1 MKQQLENYKHIVVII
16 IITLIGFT
24 IFFNS
29 FHNNFVFDDRPV
41 ISENN
46 LIKDLRNAPQIF
58 TTGYWR
64 GGLGQDLGLY
74 RPLTIFSYAINYRFH
89 EFNVVGYH
97 LINIILHILITFLI
111 YLVIIELFSN
121 FMLAIIS
128 SLLFL
133 THPIH
138 TEAVTGLV
146 GRAELLSA
154 LFFFLSYLF
163 FVRIR
168 KLENV
173 ESVSISHAELVS
185 ASLISTSKEIPKQV
199 RNDISLKCRER
210 SRPFP
215 TVLHIIFLCSYF
227 LGLLSKENCLS
238 LIFILP
244 ITDIIIFS
252 QASLKNYFTKLKEYL
267 GIYIGLVSATIL
279 YLVIRALV
287 LGSFFPKIPVDFLD
301 NQLAYESHFW
311 RIIFSIRILFKY
323 IYLLIFPLTLSPDYS
338 YNQISLQH
346 SLIQIENLIPIILFV
361 LIALFILVSIKKLK
375 FIGFSILFFFLT
387 IFLTSNILFPIGT
400 IMGERLLYLPSFGFC
415 LFLGYLLNPET
426 YKKISQTQ
434 DVSNYENE
442 NHNLP
447 INKLITINKF
457 SFLLIFSLII
467 IIFYSFRTYLR
478 NPDWYDDYTLYSSA
492 VKSVSNSSKVHGNLG
507 EVYRR
512 WGLQY
517 SSNKYYSMAI
527 EELNIA
533 LKIYPNNSN
542 ALNSLGVTYSILK
555 EYDKAI
561 EYLEKSFEL
570 KPKADTLFNLGESY
584 YNKGEYKQAVKYFEE
599 TIKMNP
605 DDTIAKMR
613 LKMSID
619 KAIFQ

>member
-29 FHNNFVFDDRPV
+29 FHNNFIFDDRPV

-46 LIKDLRNAPQIF
+46 LIKDLRNTPQIF

-89 EFNVVGYH
+89 ELNVVGYH
-97 LINIILHILITFLI
+97 LTNIILHILITFLI
-111 YLVIIELFSN
+111 YLVVIELFKN
-121 FMLAIIS
+121 YMLAIIS

-133 THPIH
+133 AHPIH

-163 FVRIR
+163 FIRIR
-168 KLENV
+168 ELKNV

-185 ASLISTSKEIPKQV
+185 ASNEIPKQV
-199 RNDISLKCRER
+199 RNDIKQVQKER
-210 SRPFP
+210 KISI
-215 TVLHIIFLCSYF
+215 LYIISLCSYF

-267 GIYIGLVSATIL
+267 GIYIGLISATIL
-279 YLVIRALV
+279 YLIIRALV

-301 NQLAYESHFW
+301 NQLAYESPFW

-323 IYLLIFPLTLSPDYS
+323 IYLLVFPLTLSPDYS

-415 LFLGYLLNPET
+415 LFLGYFLNPET
-426 YKKISQTQ
+426 YKKTSQTQ
-434 DVSNYENE
+434 DISNYENE

-467 IIFYSFRTYLR
+467 IILYSFRTYLR

-492 VKSVSNSSKVHGNLG
+492 VKSAANSSKVHGNLG

-561 EYLEKSFEL
+561 KYLEKSFEL
-570 KPKADTLFNLGESY
+570 KPKADTLFNLGELH
-584 YNKGEYKQAVKYFEE
+584 YNKGNYKKAVKYFEE